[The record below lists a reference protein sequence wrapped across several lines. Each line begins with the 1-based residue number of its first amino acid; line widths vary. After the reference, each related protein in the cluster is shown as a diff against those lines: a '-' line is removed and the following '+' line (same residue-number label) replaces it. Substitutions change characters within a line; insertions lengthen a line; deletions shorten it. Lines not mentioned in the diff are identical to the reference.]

1 VSSDQGPV
9 VLDPAQ
15 RHRRAGSLSLWSGA
29 LARSRPAALEATALA
44 ALLAVAAWIF
54 TIPLHAAT
62 NYDEGNYLAALTDLR
77 HGFAL
82 GKDVYAD
89 QPPGWYSL
97 LRLFGAVFGNSVTGI
112 RTGMLVV
119 ALLGV
124 VAAWACA
131 RRLGPL
137 PAFGAAALLLVAPPY
152 PMQATQIEADTP
164 AAVFALVALA
174 AAIWAFRERGSRT
187 LAAAAGALLVCAV
200 SIKLSAAT
208 VLLPFAAIALMRRR
222 LIVWSL
228 LGAGAAGIL
237 EAIAFRHDLSEITRG
252 VISQHTSALGS
263 SHWNRRV
270 NVQRLE
276 HFLNWHTPFAWLV
289 AAAVLGSLWL
299 VVTRAADRRSIG
311 ALWLFVP
318 AAAAF
323 ILAMKPLLDHH
334 LVILAVAVAL
344 PAGAALGL
352 SAARL
357 RREVAVPLLLF
368 VAVFGAAGVYQQHR
382 QLVRNSKPEPAW
394 VHVAASWL
402 RNETKPNEVVATD
415 IPILAYY
422 AHRRLVPDFV
432 DTSFTRLEVG
442 DLTSA
447 EVFRELDRY
456 HVRIAAI
463 GRAFWVDPPIQKG
476 FNARFSHRKWH
487 PNIVYYFGRSKPS

>member
-1 VSSDQGPV
+1 VKADQGPIS
-9 VLDPAQ
+9 LAPSK
-15 RHRRAGSLSLWSGA
+15 RHRRPAGLSLHRT
-29 LARSRPAALEATALA
+29 LARFHPAVLEATALA

-54 TIPLHAAT
+54 TIPFRAAT

-77 HGFAL
+77 HGFVL

-97 LRLFGAVFGNSVTGI
+97 LRLFGAMFGNSVSGI

-131 RRLGPL
+131 RRLGSL
-137 PAFGAAALLLVAPPY
+137 PAFGAATLLMVSPPY
-152 PMQATQIEADTP
+152 PLQAAQIEADIP
-164 AAVFALVALA
+164 AAVFALAALATALWAFRGRGSRALA
-174 AAIWAFRERGSRT
+174 AT
-187 LAAAAGALLVCAV
+187 AGVLVVCAL

-208 VLLPFAAIALMRRR
+208 VVLPLVAIALMRRR
-222 LIVWSL
+222 LIAWSL
-228 LGAGAAGIL
+228 LGALAAAGL
-237 EAIAFRHDLSEITRG
+237 EAIMFRHQLGEITRG

-263 SHWNRRV
+263 SHWTRSV
-270 NVQRLE
+270 NVQRLV

-289 AAAVLGSLWL
+289 VAAAIASLWVL
-299 VVTRAADRRSIG
+299 IARDPDRRSLA

-318 AAAAF
+318 AATAF

-344 PAGAALGL
+344 PAGTAIGL
-352 SAARL
+352 AAARL
-357 RREVAVPLLLF
+357 RREVAVPFLAF
-368 VAVFGAAGVYQQHR
+368 VALFAAAGVYQQHR
-382 QLVRNSKPEPAW
+382 QLVRTSKPEPAW

-402 RNETKPNEVVATD
+402 RNETQPREIVATD

-432 DTSFTRLEVG
+432 DSSFTRLSVG
-442 DLTSA
+442 DLTPA

-456 HVRIAAI
+456 QVRIAAI

-476 FNARFSHRKWH
+476 FNARFSYRTWH
-487 PNIVYYFGRSKPS
+487 PNVVYYLGRRRP